1 MVASIG
7 ERKVRPTEPVE
18 KSYGSYARTPLVSA
32 AMTVLVRGVSW
43 RYSRYLGL
51 AIVVDLVDPVHDP
64 TPDDDWLP
72 E

>member
-32 AMTVLVRGVSW
+32 AMTVLVRGVAW
-43 RYSRYLGL
+43 R
-51 AIVVDLVDPVHDP
+51 
-64 TPDDDWLP
+64 
-72 E
+72 